1 MRSMSCVDRGQS
13 TAAARHAA
21 PPLRRSCAL
30 RAPVRRRARRAW
42 AVAARVA
49 ARADWSHRT
58 QSTRVQVPSE
68 RKVRPADAMFYS
80 VLFLSSDPGA
90 RSRHPPRRDGGCAGR
105 SRCRWGRGPTKCDG
119 RSRHK
124 SQVTKRRRVRG
135 QTTPEERTSVTTSTQ
150 SDRNKKKIEKYGFT
164 LTVL

>member
-1 MRSMSCVDRGQS
+1 MRYMSCVDRGQS

-80 VLFLSSDPGA
+80 VLFLNSDPGVPGPDIPHAAMADA
-90 RSRHPPRRDGGCAGR
+90 RVGRDADGAAARRNAMDDR
-105 SRCRWGRGPTKCDG
+105 D
-119 RSRHK
+119 
-124 SQVTKRRRVRG
+124 
-135 QTTPEERTSVTTSTQ
+135 TSL
-150 SDRNKKKIEKYGFT
+150 K
-164 LTVL
+164 